1 MKQSLET
8 IPIWDAFQED
18 TECPLCL
25 LAGRAED
32 LFLDRYLDEMVMD
45 AACRTKVRTNGFC
58 NEHLH
63 KLRDRRDNL
72 GLALTLETMIAAVLE
87 AGEREQGSLIVR
99 APVPLAWW
107 ALRSAVG
114 RLGRWLPLRSR
125 RKGLAVSRNW
135 FANAGGGCIVC
146 AHIDDLVG
154 RYCHIVADMYADDEV
169 FHEAF
174 LNSRGFCLPHTLKF
188 VEAVADLSPP
198 ERYREVISQAFRL
211 MHRSLRC
218 LSDELRE
225 VIKRYDYRFSDESW
239 NGLEDSVDRAIH
251 KLVGLRGLKV

>member
-45 AACRTKVRTNGFC
+45 AACRAKVRTNGFC

-63 KLRDRRDNL
+63 ELRHRRDNL

-87 AGEREQGSLIVR
+87 AGEREQGNSDRAGARAASLVGS
-99 APVPLAWW
+99 AV
-107 ALRSAVG
+107 AVG
-114 RLGRWLPLRSR
+114 RLGRWLSLRSR

-188 VEAVADLSPP
+188 VEAVAYLSPS
-198 ERYREVISQAFRL
+198 ERYREVVLQAFRL
-211 MHRSLRC
+211 MQRRLRC

-225 VIKRYDYRFSDESW
+225 VIKRYDYRFSNESW
-239 NGLEDSVDRAIH
+239 NGLEDSADRAIQ